1 MDFKK
6 SHPSTF
12 GSGLG
17 MEVDS
22 GAFPRVMSRVQ
33 YGYSIRSACRLESHM
48 TNILMEFEDLSLEE
62 YSSPMDIDEMNDSQ
76 VGTFFRT

>member
-22 GAFPRVMSRVQ
+22 GAFPRLMSRVQ
-33 YGYSIRSACRLESHM
+33 YGHSIQSACRFESHI
-48 TNILMEFEDLSLEE
+48 TNIVMEFENLSLEE
-62 YSSPMDIDEMNDSQ
+62 CSSPMDIDEMNDSQ
-76 VGTFFRT
+76 MGTFFRT

>member
-1 MDFKK
+1 
-6 SHPSTF
+6 
-12 GSGLG
+12 
-17 MEVDS
+17 
-22 GAFPRVMSRVQ
+22 
-33 YGYSIRSACRLESHM
+33 M